1 MERRVNDSNTEALM
15 KTADVTAI
23 GILFTWIMGALPTMT
38 LIATFVWAIFR
49 ALSEY
54 ENWKQKRADRLR
66 PRGD

>member
-1 MERRVNDSNTEALM
+1 MERRVNDTNSEALM
-15 KTADVTAI
+15 KTADLTAI

-54 ENWKQKRADRLR
+54 ETWKHKRAERLR
-66 PRGD
+66 DKGD